1 MRFRLIYDGP
11 LQSTQRDPQNGQRD
25 RLVDHKHA
33 IRRAFHEQLKN
44 LWTEKRE
51 LRNWSV
57 FANAWPNLPDQGE
70 KQRVSI
76 TEALASENALNG
88 YRFVPLVTEYSNL
101 HCELDILFLR
111 RDPPGSVLSAGDL
124 DNRIKTLIDALRM
137 PSNALELEGMTPQ
150 EGEDPFFCLMED
162 DNQVTGLRVDTDTL
176 LAGGDARRVQLV
188 VTVNVKPYYLTVG
201 NSHIG

>member
-1 MRFRLIYDGP
+1 MKFRLIYDGP

-25 RLVDHKHA
+25 RLIDHKHA
-33 IRRAFHEQLKN
+33 IRRAFHEQLKH
-44 LWTEKRE
+44 LWSEKKE

-57 FANAWPNLPDQGE
+57 YAGGWPNLPHQSE
-70 KQRVSI
+70 KEQVSI
-76 TEALASENALNG
+76 TEALASQNVLND

-101 HCELDILFLR
+101 HCELDILFKR
-111 RDPPGSVLSAGDL
+111 RDPPGSLLSAGDL

-137 PSNALELEGMTPQ
+137 PANALELEGMSPQ

-162 DNQVTGLRVDTDTL
+162 DNQVTGLKVDTDTL
-176 LAGGDARRVQLV
+176 LGGGDPRRVQLV
-188 VTVNVKPYYLTVG
+188 VTVNVKPYYLTIG